1 MNLVSWCEL
10 QTAPV
15 VLFLV
20 CLKCRLQ
27 HPELH
32 LVLCF
37 HPTGSSSCEN
47 SHPFKSRWWQS
58 CSKFTRLK
66 KEQLK
71 GELNNLSEGVSVSHN
86 MLVNPI
92 PPLMLHRYS
101 VQNQCKA
108 QKQAKSFVSL
118 MKERLYLNWAKGI
131 AVIFS
136 QQKNNPSGA
145 VLSISTTPITDWKG
159 LQKSMTRCGITDSSS
174 QTICCGEGKK
184 SCISKTAP

>member
-1 MNLVSWCEL
+1 MWIANCSCCPFPCLLEVPS
-10 QTAPV
+10 TTSRAAFGP
-15 VLFLV
+15 LFSPHWQFLMW
-20 CLKCRLQ
+20 KQ
-27 HPELH
+27 SPIK
-32 LVLCF
+32 
-37 HPTGSSSCEN
+37 SC
-47 SHPFKSRWWQS
+47 WWQS

-118 MKERLYLNWAKGI
+118 MKERLCLNWAEGI

-145 VLSISTTPITDWKG
+145 VLSISTRPITDWKG
-159 LQKSMTRCGITDSSS
+159 LQKSMMRCGITDSSS